1 VAAYCLRE
9 KGQRGGRIETDGLA
23 QAFCGIPFEP
33 ALSGA
38 KLKNVLT
45 WRRFFHME
53 DFSCRATRPDNS
65 ESLRR
70 LHLRARRS

>member
-1 VAAYCLRE
+1 MAAYCLRE

-38 KLKNVLT
+38 KIEERSHLAALFPHGG
-45 WRRFFHME
+45 FFLSGHP
-53 DFSCRATRPDNS
+53 TR
-65 ESLRR
+65 
-70 LHLRARRS
+70 